1 MIAWVFYI
9 QPKITDILQR
19 GNLKADFNKK
29 GKGREA
35 FLEKKHQI
43 VPLSHK
49 INGSMKLYNFL

>member
-35 FLEKKHQI
+35 FLEKKTSNRTFITQN
-43 VPLSHK
+43 K
-49 INGSMKLYNFL
+49 W